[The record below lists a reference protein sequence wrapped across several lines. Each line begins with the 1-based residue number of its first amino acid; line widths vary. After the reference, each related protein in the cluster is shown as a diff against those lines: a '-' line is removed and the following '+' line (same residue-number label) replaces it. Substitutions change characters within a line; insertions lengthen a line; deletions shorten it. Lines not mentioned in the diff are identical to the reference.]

1 MSILIL
7 DGYNLIYRARYSGM
21 NKGEYSVIFNFFR
34 SLRPLVEKFSPDQ
47 VYMVLEGKPV
57 KRLEMDPD
65 YKGQRV
71 YHNDDNFN
79 EQRRSIIS
87 ILEKFY
93 PINIVKHNDYECD
106 DVIGYLADKFKVDNK
121 VTIISSDTDFIQCIE
136 NNVQLYNPVRK
147 KFIESPEY
155 DYVLWKSLKGDAADN
170 IAGFV
175 GIGDKKAQKLCVNP
189 EALEKFLLEEGRQD
203 KLNKNLEMIRLH
215 DLTNDVEGIL
225 HYPKIHSEKW
235 QDLKDLFTSYE
246 FSSMVGKETSW
257 KKYTD
262 TFNQLF

>member
-93 PINIVKHNDYECD
+93 PINIIKP
-106 DVIGYLADKFKVDNK
+106 GYKKV
-121 VTIISSDTDFIQCIE
+121 VPSM
-136 NNVQLYNPVRK
+136 
-147 KFIESPEY
+147 
-155 DYVLWKSLKGDAADN
+155 G
-170 IAGFV
+170 
-175 GIGDKKAQKLCVNP
+175 
-189 EALEKFLLEEGRQD
+189 
-203 KLNKNLEMIRLH
+203 MIRDNNKGNLIFEFEIEYPES
-215 DLTNDVEGIL
+215 LTNEQMNHIANGL
-225 HYPKIHSEKW
+225 P
-235 QDLKDLFTSYE
+235 
-246 FSSMVGKETSW
+246 
-257 KKYTD
+257 
-262 TFNQLF
+262 